1 MGKALTSRVR
11 SSIFIIQLQIF
22 LLKLNSSETFF
33 VGSAK
38 TILSAVHQHP
48 QTWPPLLLPVWVNLG
63 EVEERGVV

>member
-11 SSIFIIQLQIF
+11 NSIFLIELQIF

-33 VGSAK
+33 AESAK

-48 QTWPPLLLPVWVNLG
+48 RCWLPVWVNLG
-63 EVEERGVV
+63 EVEEKGVK